1 MKASSKQVFC
11 NSLFLIS
18 FLIFTNCKQESTVK
32 DQIEKRPNII
42 WLMAEDI
49 SLDLACYGMKAV
61 KTPNLDQMAK
71 DGIKFTNAYVTNPIC
86 SPSRSAMMVGV
97 HQVKTNTHNHR
108 SNRDEVLSSPY
119 LPFTKHLRDAGY
131 TTILGHHSVR
141 GKGRKTDVNFKH
153 QPVGEWNGKDKFGL
167 FDKFDSINPADTPFF
182 AQIQLNVTHRGDWW
196 NEIREQS
203 QHPVNPDNVELPPYY
218 ADHPTVRLD
227 WAKYLDTMEYMDD
240 EVGMLFKELE
250 EKGLADNT
258 VVIFIG
264 DNGRCNLKG
273 KGYLHDPGLRIP
285 FLMKWPKEI
294 KPNQVRDDVVSATD
308 ITATILD
315 LAGVNTPKY
324 MTSTSV
330 LSENFN
336 RKEVYA
342 ARDLWDEIEEKSR
355 AVTDGKWKYIRNDKP
370 EIPWEAGQ
378 AYLEFY
384 RPAVHIMRTLK
395 KEGKLT
401 EEQQQFFSDSKPLEE
416 LYNIEEDPF
425 ELNNLANQDQYISIL
440 ESLRDKTI
448 YYDGLMTPVS
458 DVYNPVHASAVDLLE
473 WVKTEKPAMYQ
484 DMLSGVEIGFQKLS
498 KEHKEL
504 NKTKN

>member
-1 MKASSKQVFC
+1 MNTSKRTAICIFLVLG
-11 NSLFLIS
+11 LFGCS
-18 FLIFTNCKQESTVK
+18 P
-32 DQIEKRPNII
+32 EKKEQHKPPNII

-61 KTPNLDQMAK
+61 KTPNLDQMALE
-71 DGIKFTNAYVTNPIC
+71 GMRFNNTYVTNPIC

-108 SNRDEVLSSPY
+108 SNRNVPLSEPY
-119 LPFTKHLRDAGY
+119 MPFTKLLRDAGY
-131 TTILGHHSVR
+131 TTILGHHNVL

-153 QPVGEWNGKDKFGL
+153 KPVGEWNGQDKFGL

-196 NEIREQS
+196 NEIRAQS
-203 QHPVNPDNVELPPYY
+203 KHPVNPDSVELPPYY

-240 EVGMLFKELE
+240 EVGMLFQELE
-250 EKGLADNT
+250 EKGLAENT

-285 FLMKWPKEI
+285 FLIKWPKGI
-294 KPNQVRDDVVSATD
+294 KPNQVRDEVVSATD
-308 ITATILD
+308 ITATIID
-315 LAGVNTPKY
+315 LAGVQIPEY
-324 MTSTSV
+324 MTGMSV
-330 LSENFN
+330 LSEDFN

-342 ARDLWDEIEEKSR
+342 ARDLWDEVEEKSR

-370 EIPWEAGQ
+370 EIPWETGQ

-384 RPAVHIMRTLK
+384 RPAVHVMRTLK
-395 KEGKLT
+395 KEGKLND
-401 EEQQQFFSDSKPLEE
+401 EQKQFFSDSKPEEE
-416 LYNIEEDPF
+416 LYDVQKDPF
-425 ELNNLANQDQYISIL
+425 ELNNLVDNAEFASVL
-440 ESLRDKTI
+440 EAMRAKTES
-448 YYDGLMTPVS
+448 YDMTMHPVS
-458 DVYNPVHASAVDLLE
+458 DVYNPVHPSAVDLLE
-473 WVKTEKPAMYQ
+473 WVKTEKPELYQ
-484 DMLSGVEIGFQKLS
+484 EMLAGVEIGFQGLTQEYK
-498 KEHKEL
+498 KL
-504 NKTKN
+504 NKTIK

>member
-1 MKASSKQVFC
+1 MKFR
-11 NSLFLIS
+11 IP
-18 FLIFTNCKQESTVK
+18 LIFKSCVALFTIIFLMSCMEEVKETQQEQKQ
-32 DQIEKRPNII
+32 PNII

-61 KTPNLDQMAK
+61 QTPNLDQMAL
-71 DGIKFTNAYVTNPIC
+71 DGIKFNNAYVTNPIC

-108 SNRDEVLSSPY
+108 SNRDVPLSEPY
-119 LPFTKHLRDAGY
+119 LPFTKLLRDAGY
-131 TTILGHHSVR
+131 TTILGHHNVQ

-153 QPVGEWNGKDKFGL
+153 QQVGEWNGKDKFGL

-196 NEIREQS
+196 DEIREQS
-203 QHPVNPDNVELPPYY
+203 KHPVNPDDVELPPYY

-240 EVGMLFKELE
+240 EVGMLFQELE
-250 EKGLADNT
+250 EKGLAENT

-285 FLMKWPKEI
+285 FLMKWPKGI
-294 KPNQVRDDVVSATD
+294 KPNQARDEVVSATD
-308 ITATILD
+308 ITATIID
-315 LAGVNTPKY
+315 LAGIQVPEY
-324 MTSTSV
+324 MTGMSV
-330 LSENFN
+330 LSEEFN

-342 ARDLWDEIEEKSR
+342 ARDLWDEVEEKSR
-355 AVTDGKWKYIRNDKP
+355 ALTNGKWKYIRNDKP

-384 RPAVHIMRTLK
+384 RPAVHVMRTLK
-395 KEGKLT
+395 KEGKLND
-401 EEQQQFFSDSKPLEE
+401 EQKQFFSDSKPAEE
-416 LYNIEEDPF
+416 LYDVQKDPF
-425 ELNNLANQDQYISIL
+425 ELNNLVGNTEFAIVL
-440 ESLRDKTI
+440 EEMRTKTI
-448 YYDGLMTPVS
+448 NYEKVMKPVS
-458 DVYNPVHASAVDLLE
+458 DVYNPVHPIAVDLLE
-473 WVKTEKPAMYQ
+473 WVKAEKPELYQ
-484 DMLSGVEIGFQKLS
+484 DMLAGVEIGFQGLI
-498 KEHKEL
+498 KEYRQL
-504 NKTKN
+504 NKTK

>member
-1 MKASSKQVFC
+1 MKISLIKIFH
-11 NSLFLIS
+11 NSLFLICLL
-18 FLIFTNCKQESTVK
+18 FLANCKHESKGEAQEQK
-32 DQIEKRPNII
+32 PPNII

-61 KTPNLDQMAK
+61 KTPNLDQMALE
-71 DGIKFTNAYVTNPIC
+71 GIKYTNAYVTNPIC

-108 SNRDEVLSSPY
+108 SNRNVALSEPF

-167 FDKFDSINPADTPFF
+167 FDKFDSINIADTPFF

-203 QHPVNPDNVELPPYY
+203 KHPVNPDDVILPPYY
-218 ADHPTVRLD
+218 ADDPTIRLD

-250 EKGLADNT
+250 EKGLSENT

-264 DNGRCNLKG
+264 DNGRCNIKG

-285 FLMKWPKEI
+285 FLMKWPKGIE
-294 KPNQVRDDVVSATD
+294 PNQVRDEVVSATD

-315 LAGVNTPKY
+315 LAGVERPNY
-324 MTSTSV
+324 MTATSV
-330 LSENFN
+330 LSEDFS

-355 AVTDGKWKYIRNDKP
+355 AITDGKWKYIRNDKP
-370 EIPWEAGQ
+370 DIPWDASQ

-384 RPAVHIMRTLK
+384 RPAVHVMRSLK
-395 KEGKLT
+395 KQGKLNK
-401 EEQQQFFSDSKPLEE
+401 EQQQYFADSKPSEE
-416 LYNIEEDPF
+416 LYDIQNDPF
-425 ELNNLANQDQYISIL
+425 ELNNLAESTNFTAVLETMRARTKTYDSI
-440 ESLRDKTI
+440 
-448 YYDGLMTPVS
+448 MHPVS
-458 DVYNPVHASAVDLLE
+458 TIYNPVHASAVDVLN
-473 WVKTEKPAMYQ
+473 WVKKEKPQLYKE
-484 DMLSGVEIGFQKLS
+484 MLAGVEIGFHTMANEYEKLE
-498 KEHKEL
+498 K
-504 NKTKN
+504 